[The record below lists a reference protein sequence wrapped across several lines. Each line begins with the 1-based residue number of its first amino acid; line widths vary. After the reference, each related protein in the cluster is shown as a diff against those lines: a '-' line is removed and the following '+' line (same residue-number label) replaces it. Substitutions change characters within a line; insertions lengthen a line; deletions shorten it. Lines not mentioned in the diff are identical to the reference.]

1 MQKSSTV
8 KNLSMGEGG
17 MLAIRRGLEDERTEA
32 SGTLQTATRDK
43 ERERV
48 CVSDG
53 ERSKYLTPPCVCD
66 KQLLRD

>member
-17 MLAIRRGLEDERTEA
+17 MLVIRRGLEDERTEA

-43 ERERV
+43 ERERE
-48 CVSDG
+48 CVRRG
-53 ERSKYLTPPCVCD
+53 KE
-66 KQLLRD
+66 